1 MTYPGGGSGNQQP
14 GSQQQGG
21 MPQGSMPQSGMQPQ
35 QTQQQQGFQP
45 YQQQPPR
52 GPGLPIKI
60 STLVALGVT
69 LLSLIEF
76 FISFS
81 DDANDTET
89 PLRLLLLGGLL
100 AALHAVPKMPKVLPF
115 ATLASVLGG
124 LFYILHVV
132 HVPDSVDTPGIMIA
146 VLILGILQM
155 LVAIAAL
162 LLDYEIIPI
171 PTGGPKQPQYGQY
184 QPYQA
189 QQASYGAA
197 GQPQPTQFGPPVSST
212 QQGQAGQPVQTPQ
225 QPTQYAS
232 QQGQFFTSQS
242 QVGTQQGGGQ
252 QDPNSGQ

>member
-14 GSQQQGG
+14 GNQQQGG
-21 MPQGSMPQSGMQPQ
+21 MPQAGMPQGGMQPQ
-35 QTQQQQGFQP
+35 QTQQQGFQP

-76 FISFS
+76 FMSFS
-81 DDANDTET
+81 DDAENTET

-124 LFYILHVV
+124 LVYILTVV
-132 HVPDSVDTPGIMIA
+132 HWSDRFDTPGIVIA
-146 VLILGILQM
+146 VLILAILQM

-197 GQPQPTQFGPPVSST
+197 GQPQPTQFGPPVASP
-212 QQGQAGQPVQTPQ
+212 QQGQPGQPVQTPQ

-252 QDPNSGQ
+252 QDAGSGQ